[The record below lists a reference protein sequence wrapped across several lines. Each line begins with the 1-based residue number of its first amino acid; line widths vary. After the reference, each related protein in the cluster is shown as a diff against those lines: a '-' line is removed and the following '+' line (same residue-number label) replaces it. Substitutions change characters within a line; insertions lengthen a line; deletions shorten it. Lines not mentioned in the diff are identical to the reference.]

1 MKKRT
6 RVGLFAL
13 GVVILV
19 VSTLLLAQPATP
31 LTTEEDFAARCAAA
45 GVRFCEGFDDTDL
58 YARQATWPNN
68 GLYNSDFGNIN
79 NIARDTSIK
88 RSGAASMRMTVPA
101 GVAASDVTGTYR
113 GWLCG
118 AAGVCNF
125 NQNTRFFVQFALRV
139 NTAMATNVWR
149 AGGGL
154 TSWKFH
160 IFHESASS
168 CGQIEITS
176 IRNPWVGLLD
186 ATMYGRC
193 GSLNYYSGPDN
204 ATVSGC
210 GNCYLQQRDPATP
223 TSGYS
228 CQYNNE
234 FRGSG
239 NGSGCLTFDD
249 PTNHNVWLTFYWDIK
264 VGTWGSPNSVV
275 KAYVAKN
282 GGPYRQW
289 INMTNLT
296 LNPGSRGANQ
306 GWDYLT
312 LGPYMTGMSQGAA
325 ASASMWYDELIVS
338 TQPIAAPGGAGGG
351 DASAPAV
358 PTNLRVQ

>member
-1 MKKRT
+1 MKRL
-6 RVGLFAL
+6 RVSCLLLVVVGLV
-13 GVVILV
+13 GV
-19 VSTLLLAQPATP
+19 LLQPRLATSLTP
-31 LTTEEDFAARCAAA
+31 DEDFAARCAAP
-45 GVRFCEGFDDTDL
+45 GVRFCEGFDNASL
-58 YARQATWPNN
+58 YAGQATWPSN

-79 NIARDTSIK
+79 NIARDTTIK
-88 RSGAASMRMTVPA
+88 KSGAASMRMTVPA
-101 GVAASDVTGTYR
+101 GVASSDVAGTYR

-125 NQNTRFFVQFALRV
+125 SQNTRFFIQFALRV
-139 NTAMATNVWR
+139 DPAMGTNTWR
-149 AGGGL
+149 AGTGV

-160 IFHESASS
+160 IFHESNSS

-176 IRNPWVGLLD
+176 IRNAQVGLLD
-186 ATMYGRC
+186 ATMYGQC
-193 GSLNYYSGPDN
+193 GAVNYYTSSNN
-204 ATVSGC
+204 ATLSGC
-210 GNCYLQQRDPATP
+210 GACYLQQRDPATP

-228 CQYNNE
+228 CPYGAE
-234 FRGSG
+234 TRGTG

-249 PTNHNVWLTFYWDIK
+249 PSNQNTWLTFYWDIS

-289 INMTNLT
+289 VNVTNLT
-296 LNPGSRGANQ
+296 LNPGNRGTSQ

-312 LGPYMTGMSQGAA
+312 LGPYMTGMTQGGATTA
-325 ASASMWYDELIVS
+325 NMWYDELIVS
-338 TQPIAAPGGAGGG
+338 TQPIAAPAGASDGLP
-351 DASAPAV
+351 PAI